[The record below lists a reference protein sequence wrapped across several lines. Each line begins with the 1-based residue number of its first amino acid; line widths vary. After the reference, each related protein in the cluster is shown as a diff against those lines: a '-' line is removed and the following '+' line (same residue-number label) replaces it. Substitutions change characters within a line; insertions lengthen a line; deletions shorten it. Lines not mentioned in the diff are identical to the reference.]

1 MRFRTAMR
9 AVAAVGIHALSL
21 GGAFAQQPSFT
32 AHVASATTLE
42 DALAAYAHLKTLLP
56 SIKDPFVHQVDLGAQ
71 GVSFRVRVGGLMTK
85 PQAEALC
92 ATILAVGHPSCSA
105 EDAHALARTQ
115 PGYYGDLLLK
125 FLSDGRNMEVAQPF
139 GFVDSQARKWEVPTG
154 TVTDGASIPQA
165 FWSIIGSPF
174 VGKFRL
180 AAVIHDHY
188 CKTKLRSWADTHAAF
203 YESMIA
209 SGEDKKKAL
218 LMWAAVYRF
227 GPRWAQNQSVCW
239 GTCAGDPAYL
249 ENVDIVP
256 TFVESEYSKIVDRV
270 SAGASSMDDLKEF
283 IDANTVWTPDGIAHG
298 AKLRGFVS
306 GQCINCPRKFV
317 EVDAPPE
324 WYGYGDASGGGQVAT
339 PSFKVVNVPAADV
352 LNMRAGKDS
361 TFALVAKIPHN
372 AAGIVML
379 DRCDTAWCRVRYRK
393 TEGWVN
399 TAFLTLD
406 WHAAPEV
413 SGPGKVAG
421 KSASVQA
428 PENTEGIKGHVQNS
442 YPYPLDLQSAPN
454 TKASSLGKLPPG
466 ATAGM
471 SDRCDPTW
479 CFVRYGKIE
488 GWVNT
493 YRLNI
498 LSGASPQYELEKVG
512 GHEYVRRCTVSENAK
527 SCEHLIYHVGVRIAL
542 AEIGV
547 PRTVCDPAKDA
558 LPPGRLGTVLGW
570 LKAHPETLD
579 QDSSVAI
586 RAALKGLFP
595 CS

>member
-1 MRFRTAMR
+1 
-9 AVAAVGIHALSL
+9 
-21 GGAFAQQPSFT
+21 
-32 AHVASATTLE
+32 
-42 DALAAYAHLKTLLP
+42 
-56 SIKDPFVHQVDLGAQ
+56 
-71 GVSFRVRVGGLMTK
+71 VGG
-85 PQAEALC
+85 
-92 ATILAVGHPSCSA
+92 
-105 EDAHALARTQ
+105 
-115 PGYYGDLLLK
+115 
-125 FLSDGRNMEVAQPF
+125 
-139 GFVDSQARKWEVPTG
+139 
-154 TVTDGASIPQA
+154 
-165 FWSIIGSPF
+165 
-174 VGKFRL
+174 RL
-180 AAVIHDHY
+180 QV
-188 CKTKLRSWADTHAAF
+188 R
-203 YESMIA
+203 
-209 SGEDKKKAL
+209 
-218 LMWAAVYRF
+218 
-227 GPRWAQNQSVCW
+227 PRWAQNQSVCW

-256 TFVESEYSKIVDRV
+256 TFVESEYSKIEIACLRAQARWTT
-270 SAGASSMDDLKEF
+270 SRSSST
-283 IDANTVWTPDGIAHG
+283 ANTVWTPDGIAHG

-372 AAGIVML
+372 ADGIVML

-471 SDRCDPTW
+471 LDRCDPTW

-493 YRLNI
+493 YRLKI

-547 PRTVCDPAKDA
+547 PRTVCDPAKRRSAAGEAWHGAGLAQGASGNTGPGFLRRHKGCLEGPLSLQLILAPATSFQFARSVVEAFA
-558 LPPGRLGTVLGW
+558 LHGGASWAV
-570 LKAHPETLD
+570 TLPAPFATIALLP
-579 QDSSVAI
+579 VAYP
-586 RAALKGLFP
+586 RSQLTCALL
-595 CS
+595 

>member
-239 GTCAGDPAYL
+239 GTCAGDPAYRGAEWFPAGQWRERCNDAQMDGDML
-249 ENVDIVP
+249 KANCLRSDGAYRYTEYNARECQGRPIIYSIRDGQFSCAGYSQATGSGHFP
-256 TFVESEYSKIVDRV
+256 SGAWGESCNN
-270 SAGASSMDDLKEF
+270 ASMRNS
-283 IDANTVWTPDGIAHG
+283 V
-298 AKLRGFVS
+298 LRAQCQTNS
-306 GQCINCPRKFV
+306 GQMMSTQVDTNKCPRGV
-317 EVDAPPE
+317 
-324 WYGYGDASGGGQVAT
+324 WNNNGQ
-339 PSFKVVNVPAADV
+339 
-352 LNMRAGKDS
+352 
-361 TFALVAKIPHN
+361 
-372 AAGIVML
+372 
-379 DRCDTAWCRVRYRK
+379 
-393 TEGWVN
+393 
-399 TAFLTLD
+399 LTC
-406 WHAAPEV
+406 
-413 SGPGKVAG
+413 
-421 KSASVQA
+421 Q
-428 PENTEGIKGHVQNS
+428 
-442 YPYPLDLQSAPN
+442 
-454 TKASSLGKLPPG
+454 
-466 ATAGM
+466 
-471 SDRCDPTW
+471 
-479 CFVRYGKIE
+479 
-488 GWVNT
+488 
-493 YRLNI
+493 
-498 LSGASPQYELEKVG
+498 
-512 GHEYVRRCTVSENAK
+512 
-527 SCEHLIYHVGVRIAL
+527 
-542 AEIGV
+542 
-547 PRTVCDPAKDA
+547 
-558 LPPGRLGTVLGW
+558 
-570 LKAHPETLD
+570 
-579 QDSSVAI
+579 
-586 RAALKGLFP
+586 
-595 CS
+595 